1 MLPDAK
7 PRVSDYVWAVLAVVV
22 SAVLIR
28 QLAVS
33 ATALIRSPTGG
44 QLLAFVV
51 VVALSLVSG
60 WWLVGGA
67 WRRTVWGAPPG
78 GVREHRERRARAAA
92 SEHPADEP

>member
-7 PRVSDYVWAVLAVVV
+7 PRVSDYGWGVVAVVM
-22 SAVLIR
+22 SGVLVR

-33 ATALIRSPTGG
+33 VGALMRRPTGD

-51 VVALSLVSG
+51 VVVLSLVAG
-60 WWLVGGA
+60 RWLVGGA

-78 GVREHRERRARAAA
+78 GVREHREHRARAAA